1 MRNVDI
7 FATIYVNEDDIAMKL
22 SGIVQ
27 EIIYRNADN
36 NYTVCILDVNGDNVT
51 AVGKF
56 PNICEGEC
64 VEVDGVFTKHTKF
77 GEQFSVKN
85 VKITPPNTLEGIVK
99 YLSSGLIRG
108 VGPVTASSIVEKF
121 GKDTLYVMEFTP
133 DRLAEVRG
141 ISNNKAMEIAEQFG
155 SVKRMQQTVIFLQ
168 EHGFSTNLAI
178 KIFNRYGEK
187 TRELLTDNPYRLV
200 EDVEGIGFYTADK
213 IAQSMGVEQNSE
225 FRFRAGILHILKDN
239 SDRGGHTYIHLENLV
254 NELISLLKQDIS
266 LEVVDGVVQK
276 LTLDGVTKMFTE
288 ADTDCV
294 ALSKYYNMEKSIACS
309 LQLLDS
315 CVEKGEFDVED
326 EIKMYELLN
335 NIKMHENQKE
345 AVRVAVRSGV
355 SVITGGPGT
364 GKTTI
369 VKCILQICKSLR
381 KRVQLCAPTGRASK
395 RLSESTGMEAMTIHR
410 LLELDYTNVN
420 MFFYN
425 NMNKLPYD
433 VLIIDEVSMVD
444 VQLMYYLT
452 RALRQGTQLI
462 LVGDKDQLASVGCG
476 NVLADILASKQFAT
490 VCLTQIYRQSG
501 DSLIITNAHAIND
514 GKMPIINN
522 KSKDFFYS
530 EQTEGENVLQTIVSM
545 CTSRIPSYLGIDTSR
560 IQVLAPMKA
569 GVIGIDNINEK
580 LQDKINPPSLDK
592 VEIQLDKCIFRTG
605 DRIMQISNNY
615 ERSWKKATGE
625 IGSGVFNGDIGEIY
639 DIDMNTHQVTVDFED
654 GRRSVYLKNELN
666 ELVLSYAIT
675 IHKSQGSEFDAV
687 VIPVLS
693 GPPMLLTKNLLYTAV
708 TRAKKMVVLV
718 GTKQCIARMVHNNH
732 TQVRYTMLRS
742 FLDNMDAI
750 ISGMISN
757 TQDEEE

>member
-1 MRNVDI
+1 
-7 FATIYVNEDDIAMKL
+7 MKL
-22 SGIVQ
+22 NGIVQ
-27 EIIYRNADN
+27 EIIYRNAEN
-36 NYTVCILDVNGDNVT
+36 NYTVCVLDADGDAVT

-56 PNICEGEC
+56 PNITEGEC
-64 VEVDGVFTKHTKF
+64 VEVEGVFTKHARF

-85 VKITPPNTLEGIVK
+85 VKITPPSTLEGIVK

-121 GKDTLYVMEFTP
+121 GKDTLEVMEFTP
-133 DRLAEVRG
+133 ERLAEVRG
-141 ISNNKAMEIAEQFG
+141 ISKNKALEIAEQF
-155 SVKRMQQTVIFLQ
+155 SAVKKMQHTVIFLQ
-168 EHGFSTNLAI
+168 ERGFSTNLAI
-178 KIFNRYGEK
+178 KIFGRYGER
-187 TRELLTDNPYRLV
+187 TRDLITENPYRLV
-200 EDVEGIGFYTADK
+200 EDIEGIGFYTADK
-213 IAQSMGVEQNSE
+213 IAQSMGIEKDSE
-225 FRFRAGILHILKDN
+225 FRLRAGILHILKDN

-254 NELISLLKQDIS
+254 SDLVALLKQDIS
-266 LEVVDGVVQK
+266 QDVVANIVQK
-276 LTLDGVTKMFTE
+276 LTLDGVTKFFQE
-288 ADTDCV
+288 QDVQCV
-294 ALSKYYNMEKSIACS
+294 ALSKFYNMEKSIACT

-315 CVEKGEFDVED
+315 CVDKAGLDIED

-335 NIKMHENQKE
+335 NIKMHDNQKE
-345 AVRVAVRSGV
+345 AVRVAVNNGV

-369 VKCILQICKSLR
+369 VKCILQIYKSLR

-395 RLSESTGMEAMTIHR
+395 RLSESTGTEAMTIHR

-433 VLIIDEVSMVD
+433 VIIIDEVSMVD

-476 NVLADILASKQFAT
+476 NVLADILASNQFAT
-490 VCLTQIYRQSG
+490 ACLTQIYRQSG
-501 DSLIITNAHAIND
+501 DSLIITNAHAINN

-522 KSKDFFYS
+522 QSKDFFFS
-530 EQTEGENVLQTIVSM
+530 EQDDGDKVLSTIVSM
-545 CTSRIPSYLGIDTSR
+545 CTTRIPAYLNIDTSR

-580 LQDKINPPSLDK
+580 LQEKLNPSSLDK
-592 VEIQLDKCIFRTG
+592 VEIQLDKCIFRSG

-615 ERSWKKATGE
+615 ERSWKKSTGE

-639 DIDMNTHQVTVDFED
+639 DIDINTHQVTVDFED
-654 GRRSVYLKNELN
+654 GRRSVYTKAELS

-718 GTKQCIARMVHNNH
+718 GTKQCIGRMVHNNH

-742 FLDNMDAI
+742 FLDNMESI
-750 ISGMISN
+750 INGMMN
-757 TQDEEE
+757 KTDDEE